1 MFGKELSLTI
11 GFDCFAVIFGDA
23 LVIKTSVPDLAAVL
37 CIAFYLDQKSHRFWL
52 GLFVV

>member
-11 GFDCFAVIFGDA
+11 GFDCFVVIFGDA
-23 LVIKTSVPDLAAVL
+23 LVIRTSVPDLAAVL
-37 CIAFYLDQKSHRFWL
+37 YIAFDQKSHRFWL